1 MKFTDRIK
9 DAARVLTGKS
19 FGMSSSQYFFSLA
32 GKGSL
37 RQKSVEKD
45 PAGGYAGWVYAAIS
59 KRAKRVGAIELHLFE
74 LMRNGDLKEHDDH
87 EVLAL
92 LYKANPMQT
101 QYQFFYTIE
110 MMLGIW
116 GSAPVYKDRAGS
128 KRIQYLWPMRPDLL
142 TANTDRMGKV
152 LTYSYR
158 VPGNVMKIRPEDI
171 ININEPSPVSLLAG
185 HSPTMSAGLE
195 IDSDIA
201 AAVWNKHLLENFAEP
216 GGVLTTDKSLS
227 DKEFERLKEQWE
239 KRQAGPTNAGRWAIL
254 EKGLKA
260 EVMAKGPK
268 DMELLESR
276 KFHRNAITA
285 ILGVPMALMTS
296 EDVNLANAE
305 AAERVF
311 ATDTVDPQMKLIT
324 GCLNEFMVTEFGE
337 SLYIDYDSPIPE
349 DTQKKINVALAG
361 EGRWMTVNEA
371 RDIFD
376 LPELE
381 GGDAIFKPLGVMPQV
396 GEGTEAARTF
406 GENSIKGY
414 ERIEVGKGDRPTRKH
429 ARIIRSIKSRTAV
442 RRKMQNGIVERV
454 INELAKHS
462 DHVCGKDCEHEEKKV
477 TIRFKGAKVRI
488 KSDDSEESKLDPR
501 LIAERKSFLREL
513 PKAQLKYRR
522 RFSKYFSDQKSEVL
536 KNVNDAGIP
545 KGRGGAIAAKSS
557 ADKWINRILFN
568 STEAD
573 EAVEEIGS
581 DMYRDNITT
590 GSAAVA
596 SLLGVDP
603 SDILAT
609 PFVLKF
615 VEKKSFELLK
625 VNETTREDLRKTL
638 RDGLAL
644 GEDIGQIRDR
654 IEETYKKAETF
665 RAETIARTEVGSAQN
680 FGRLAEMEQQK
691 VENKIWIAAFSNTR
705 DDHADADGQ
714 VVGRDDSFNVGGE
727 SLEYPGDPSGSA
739 ANVINCQCSV
749 SPTLKDVTA

>member
-9 DAARVLTGKS
+9 DAARVLSGKA

-37 RQKSVEKD
+37 RKASIEAD

-59 KRAKRVGAIELHLFE
+59 KRAKRIGAIDLHLFE

-87 EVLAL
+87 EVLSL

-101 QYQFFYTIE
+101 QYQFFYTLE

-116 GSAPVYKDRAGS
+116 GSAPIYKDRAGA
-128 KRIQYLWPMRPDLL
+128 KRIQNLWPLRPDLL
-142 TANTDRMGKV
+142 SAQTDRNGRV
-152 LTYSYR
+152 LSYTYR
-158 VPGNVMKIRPEDI
+158 IPGRMMNIHPEDI
-171 ININEPSPVSLLAG
+171 ININEPSPISLIAG
-185 HSPTMSAGLE
+185 HSPTMAAGLE

-239 KRQAGPTNAGRWAIL
+239 KRQSGPTNAGRWAIL

-276 KFHRNAITA
+276 RFHRNAITA
-285 ILGVPMALMTS
+285 ILGVPMALMTA

-324 GCLNEFMVTEFGE
+324 GCLNEFMITEFGE
-337 SLYIDYDSPIPE
+337 NLYVDYESPIPE
-349 DTQKKINVALAG
+349 DTQKKINLALAG

-381 GGDAIFKPLGVMPQV
+381 GGDAIFKPLGVMAQV
-396 GEGTEAARTF
+396 GKDKESVPEF
-406 GENSIKGY
+406 SENSIRGY
-414 ERIEVGKGDRPTRKH
+414 ERIEMPKSDRPSRKN
-429 ARIIRSIKSRTAV
+429 AKIIRAIKSRSAV
-442 RRKMQNGIVERV
+442 RRKLQNGIVERV
-454 INELAKHS
+454 ISEIEAHS
-462 DHVCGKDCEHEEKKV
+462 SHVCGKTCEHGDKKV
-477 TIRFKGAKVRI
+477 MIKFKGATSVRL
-488 KSDDSEESKLDPR
+488 KSDEESEMHPR
-501 LIAERKSFLREL
+501 LIAERKSFLRSL

-522 RFSKYFSDQKSEVL
+522 RFTKFFTDQKSEVL
-536 KNVNDAGIP
+536 ANVTEAGIP

-568 STEAD
+568 MSDAD
-573 EAVEEIGS
+573 DAVEEIGG
-581 DMYRDNITT
+581 DMYRDNISV
-590 GSAAVA
+590 GSSAIA

-603 SDILAT
+603 SDILAA

-625 VNETTREDLRKTL
+625 VNETTREDLRNTL

-644 GEDIGQIRDR
+644 GEDIGQIRGR
-654 IEETYKKAETF
+654 IEDTYKKAESF

-680 FGRLAEMEQQK
+680 FGRLAEMEQQN
-691 VENKIWIAAFSNTR
+691 VEKKIWIAIFSDTR
-705 DDHADADGQ
+705 EDHKEADGQ
-714 VVGRDDSFNVGGE
+714 VVGRDDSFIVGGE

-749 SPTLKDVTA
+749 SPTLKDVT